1 MKTTTEVKSRR
12 NSKEIRETILKGIP
26 ENIPGI
32 GFNGLLSKLGNVST
46 SVLASHLKKLI
57 NEGKIRKTSFGTY
70 VKSEVSLIQDI
81 LNRSVEEIR
90 NYLEKKST
98 VNRVTMA
105 LNDIVGSPGNPA
117 EPEYRGMVN
126 NDQILVLLKV
136 LKSFIDGK
144 RTQLKSKFVGSLS
157 VFLKEAIFQKY
168 GNGSKVPLLLRE
180 ILVDL
185 EKTTFQNFLATI
197 NSKNDFVSR
206 SRSEER
212 QIYLDIYKMITVN
225 ESIRTGKGE
234 NKYEGPWTIFK
245 RFIDQGLSKLEPSRY
260 DSLYQ
265 FFVNDLLPEDR
276 GWIIEV
282 LKTHVGELYELEMKY
297 ADSSPE
303 KASFFQ
309 ELRKHIL
316 DRAQKNTSGKIVIT
330 Y

>member
-12 NSKEIRETILKGIP
+12 NSKEIRESILKEIP
-26 ENIPGI
+26 EYIPGI
-32 GFNGLLSKLGNVST
+32 GFNDLLNKLGNVST

-57 NEGKIRKTSFGTY
+57 NEGKIRKTSFRTY
-70 VKSEVSLIQDI
+70 VKSEVSLIQHI

-98 VNRVTMA
+98 VNRVTLA

-117 EPEYRGMVN
+117 EPKYRGMVN
-126 NDQILVLLKV
+126 NDQILVLLKM

-144 RTQLKSKFVGSLS
+144 RIQLRSKFVGSLS

-168 GNGSKVPLLLRE
+168 GNGSKVPLPLRE

-185 EKTTFQNFLATI
+185 EKTAFQNFLATI
-197 NSKNDFVSR
+197 NSKNDFV

-225 ESIRTGKGE
+225 ESMRTGKGE

-245 RFIDQGLSKLEPSRY
+245 RFIDQGLGKLKPSRY

-316 DRAQKNTSGKIVIT
+316 DRAQKNTSGKFVIT

>member
-1 MKTTTEVKSRR
+1 LE
-12 NSKEIRETILKGIP
+12 
-26 ENIPGI
+26 
-32 GFNGLLSKLGNVST
+32 
-46 SVLASHLKKLI
+46 KLI
-57 NEGKIRKTSFGTY
+57 KEGIVQKTSFRTY
-70 VKSEVSLIQDI
+70 VKSEVSLVQGI
-81 LNRSVEEIR
+81 LNRSMEEIKS
-90 NYLEKKST
+90 YLDKKST
-98 VNRVTMA
+98 VNRVTLA
-105 LNDIVGSPGNPA
+105 LNDIVGSPGNQT
-117 EPEYRGMVN
+117 EPKYRGMVN
-126 NDQILVLLKV
+126 NDQILVLLKM

-168 GNGSKVPLLLRE
+168 GNGSNVPLLLRE

-185 EKTTFQNFLATI
+185 EKTAFQNFLATI
-197 NSKNDFVSR
+197 NSKSDFV

-282 LKTHVGELYELEMKY
+282 LKTHVLELYELEMKY

-316 DRAQKNTSGKIVIT
+316 DRAQKNTSGKIVIK